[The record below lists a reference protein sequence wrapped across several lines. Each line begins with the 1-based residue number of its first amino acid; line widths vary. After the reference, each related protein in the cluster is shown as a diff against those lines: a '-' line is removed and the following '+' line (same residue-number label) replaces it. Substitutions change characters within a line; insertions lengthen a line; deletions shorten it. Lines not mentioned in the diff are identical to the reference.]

1 MRNFIEA
8 ILYRMRTECPW
19 RDLPEE
25 FGKSNSIFQ
34 KYNYWSIKDKLMK
47 IFSDEADLEWIF
59 LDGTHVRAHQHSA
72 GIKRNFK
79 SAVALACIYI

>member
-1 MRNFIEA
+1 
-8 ILYRMRTECPW
+8 
-19 RDLPEE
+19 
-25 FGKSNSIFQ
+25 
-34 KYNYWSIKDKLMK
+34 MK